1 MGKAGAPEGVGYRN
15 IDVTHFTKFYNIN
28 QLPRYAII
36 PPMSYGVL
44 NNNMMGVV
52 RLDRGYVI
60 YITGENLTIL
70 LYTFIL
76 VLSSHL
82 RNKVKNFK
90 TLDKLYKYYYNKDM
104 ATNYL
109 AETKDRQLTEK
120 QEAFLGHLV
129 ETGGDFKKS
138 AELAG
143 YSGNHYQVLQS
154 LKEEVVDLASN
165 VLAREA
171 PKAAFKIIEV
181 MKSDKPIPQANYKL
195 QAAQTILDRVGVAK
209 TDRLEVNHNAGG
221 GIFIL
226 PEKKAID
233 IVAEDGDY
241 EDISD

>member
-1 MGKAGAPEGVGYRN
+1 
-15 IDVTHFTKFYNIN
+15 
-28 QLPRYAII
+28 
-36 PPMSYGVL
+36 MSYGVL

-52 RLDRGYVI
+52 RLDRGYVV

-70 LYTFIL
+70 LYTFIS

-154 LKEEVVDLASN
+154 LKEEVVDVATN

-181 MKSDKPIPQANYKL
+181 MKSDKPISQANYKL
-195 QAAQTILDRVGVAK
+195 QAAQTILDRVGVSK
-209 TDRLEVNHNAGG
+209 SDRIEVNHNAGG

-233 IVAEDGDY
+233 IVADDADY
-241 EDISD
+241 EEIS

>member
-1 MGKAGAPEGVGYRN
+1 
-15 IDVTHFTKFYNIN
+15 
-28 QLPRYAII
+28 
-36 PPMSYGVL
+36 MS
-44 NNNMMGVV
+44 
-52 RLDRGYVI
+52 
-60 YITGENLTIL
+60 
-70 LYTFIL
+70 
-76 VLSSHL
+76 
-82 RNKVKNFK
+82 
-90 TLDKLYKYYYNKDM
+90 
-104 ATNYL
+104 NYL
-109 AETKDRQLTEK
+109 TENKKDRTLTEK
-120 QEAFLGHLV
+120 QESFLSHLV

-171 PKAAFKIIEV
+171 PLAAFKIIEV
-181 MKSDKPIPQANYKL
+181 MRSDKPIPQANYKL
-195 QAAQTILDRVGVAK
+195 QAAQTILDRVGVSK

-233 IVAEDGDY
+233 IVAEDAGDY